1 MNGKEMST
9 LELPLEVS
17 VKYGPLKEEGERENV
32 DGCFMLVRKFCTTRI
47 PSRSIKIMTLRSS
60 K

>member
-1 MNGKEMST
+1 MNVKEMST

-17 VKYGPLKEEGERENV
+17 VKYGHLKEEGERENV

-47 PSRSIKIMTLRSS
+47 PFF
-60 K
+60 